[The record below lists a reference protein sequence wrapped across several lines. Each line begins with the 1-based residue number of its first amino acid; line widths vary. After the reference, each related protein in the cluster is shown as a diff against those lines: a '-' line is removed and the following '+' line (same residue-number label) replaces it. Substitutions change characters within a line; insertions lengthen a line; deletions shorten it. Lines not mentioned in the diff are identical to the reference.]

1 MGDNERAA
9 VKTYVPL
16 YQKQEW
22 NDHADELEM
31 SQSEFVRT
39 MVQAGRRKFEIPTNS
54 EPTESN
60 PDSVSGTADLE
71 DRILTVLHQEE
82 VLDWDELIDEL
93 VADIEDDV
101 DAALSTLQDEN
112 HVRYSGRDGGYVRM
126 DNE

>member
-1 MGDNERAA
+1 MGDDERAA
-9 VKTYVPL
+9 VKTYVPR

-39 MVQAGRRKFEIPTNS
+39 MVQAGRREFEIPTNS

-71 DRILTVLHQEE
+71 DRILTVLDQEE

>member
-1 MGDNERAA
+1 MADDERTA
-9 VKTYVPL
+9 VKTYVPR

-39 MVQAGRRKFEIPTNS
+39 MVQAGRREFEIPTITG
-54 EPTESN
+54 PTEPDSN
-60 PDSVSGTADLE
+60 PTSNTADLK
-71 DRILTVLHQEE
+71 DRILTALDREA

-101 DAALSTLQDEN
+101 DAALSALQDEN
-112 HVRYSGRDGGYVRM
+112 RVRYSGRDGGYVRM

>member
-1 MGDNERAA
+1 MADDERAA
-9 VKTYVPL
+9 VKTYVPR

-22 NDHADELEM
+22 NDHADQLEM

-39 MVQAGRRKFEIPTNS
+39 MVQAGRREFEIPTNS

-60 PDSVSGTADLE
+60 PDTESGTADLE
-71 DRILTVLHQEE
+71 DRILTVLDQEE